1 LTNTHFVG
9 QVEVEKVFG
18 IAKFLL
24 TPGLALSATEAFYQ
38 LDSLSVLEDY
48 RWAL

>member
-1 LTNTHFVG
+1 MTNAHFVG
-9 QVEVEKVFG
+9 QVELEKVFG

-24 TPGLALSATEAFYQ
+24 ARALSTTEAFYQ

-48 RWAL
+48 R

>member
-1 LTNTHFVG
+1 MTNAHFVG
-9 QVEVEKVFG
+9 QVELEKVFG

-24 TPGLALSATEAFYQ
+24 ALALSTPEAFYQ

-48 RWAL
+48 R